1 MNEQRDEVKHMNQ
14 LILYAKVATIRD
26 RQLDEKKNIREQKKV
41 EEKRKD
47 LMLEVDR
54 LKKIKYYEELEK
66 KKKEELIAGRSVII
80 DQIKERELQ
89 RLRAQEEKEREGQE
103 IIKLIKQLQKEEAQG
118 NLDRKHKQ
126 KLRQDEIY
134 EANLKAIAAKQSK
147 IDQEKLEE
155 QKIIEYNIEK
165 ARKDAEYQAEQQ
177 RIKDEK
183 EREVMRLRDL

>member
-177 RIKDEK
+177 
-183 EREVMRLRDL
+183 

>member
-134 EANLKAIAAKQSK
+134 EANLKAISAKQSK